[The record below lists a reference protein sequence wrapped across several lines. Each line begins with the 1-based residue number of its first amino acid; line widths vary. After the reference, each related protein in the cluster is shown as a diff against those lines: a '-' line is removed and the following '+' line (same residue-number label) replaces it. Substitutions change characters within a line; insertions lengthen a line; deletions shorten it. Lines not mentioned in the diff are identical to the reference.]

1 MTPSSNHPDSHLYG
15 MALRPSQV
23 PSSTARVAVIGAGNV
38 GATLAQRL
46 AEKNIAD
53 VVLLDVVE
61 GRPQGVALDLMEARG
76 VEHHDRQIVGTN
88 NFADTAHADVV
99 VITAGLPRRP
109 GMSRD
114 DLLLTNGKIVLD
126 VTRKV
131 MEHSPNAILLV
142 VTNPLDVMTYVA
154 WKASGLPTHKV
165 MGMAGVL
172 DSSRFQTF
180 IAMELG
186 VSINDINAMVL
197 GSHGDLM
204 VPLPRYSTVNGI
216 PIDRFLDEAAIARI
230 VTRTRNGGAEV
241 VELLKT
247 GGAYY
252 APASAVAVMVESIIF
267 NQPRILPVAA
277 YLQGQYNLKDIFTGV
292 PCRLGFQG
300 IESVLELE
308 LTSQEQ
314 AELQTSADAVRQN
327 LDRLVVLLAELG
339 LSL

>member
-1 MTPSSNHPDSHLYG
+1 MV
-15 MALRPSQV
+15 LRPSEIV
-23 PSSTARVAVIGAGNV
+23 CDTAQVAVVGAGNV

-76 VEHHDRQIVGTN
+76 VERHDRIIQGTN
-88 NFADTAHADVV
+88 DYADLVGSDVV
-99 VITAGLPRRP
+99 VITAGLPRKP

-114 DLLLTNGKIVLD
+114 DLLLTNGKIILD
-126 VTRKV
+126 VTQKV
-131 MEHSPNAILLV
+131 MAHAPNAILIV

-154 WKASGLPTHKV
+154 WRVSGLPTYQV

-172 DSSRFQTF
+172 DSARFQTF

-186 VSINDINAMVL
+186 VSISDINATVL

-216 PIDRFLDEAAIARI
+216 PIDRFLSPEAIDRI
-230 VTRTRNGGAEV
+230 VTRTRNGGAEI
-241 VELLKT
+241 VELLRT

-252 APASAVAVMVESIIF
+252 APASAVCVMVESIIY
-267 NQPRILPVAA
+267 NQPRILPIAA
-277 YLQGQYNLKDIFTGV
+277 HLSGKYQLDDIFIGV
-292 PCRLGFQG
+292 PCRLGCKG
-300 IESVLELE
+300 VESILELDLTEQE
-308 LTSQEQ
+308 L
-314 AELQTSADAVRQN
+314 ADLHTSANSVRQN
-327 LDRLVVLLAELG
+327 TDRLRVLLGEMG
-339 LSL
+339 LSF

>member
-1 MTPSSNHPDSHLYG
+1 M
-15 MALRPSQV
+15 
-23 PSSTARVAVIGAGNV
+23 
-38 GATLAQRL
+38 
-46 AEKNIAD
+46 
-53 VVLLDVVE
+53 
-61 GRPQGVALDLMEARG
+61 
-76 VEHHDRQIVGTN
+76 GTN
-88 NFADTAHADVV
+88 DFADTAHSDVV

-131 MEHSPNAILLV
+131 IEHSPNAILLV
-142 VTNPLDVMTYVA
+142 VTNPLDVMTYIA

-230 VTRTRNGGAEV
+230 VARTRNGGAEM

-277 YLQGQYNLKDIFTGV
+277 YLQGQYKLKDIFIGV

-314 AELQTSADAVRQN
+314 TELQTSADAVRQN
-327 LDRLVVLLAELG
+327 LERLMLLLNE
-339 LSL
+339 

>member
-1 MTPSSNHPDSHLYG
+1 MV
-15 MALRPSQV
+15 LRPSKIV
-23 PSSTARVAVIGAGNV
+23 CDTAQVAVVGAGNV

-76 VEHHDRQIVGTN
+76 VERHDRIIRGTN
-88 NFADTAHADVV
+88 DYADLVGSNVV
-99 VITAGLPRRP
+99 VITAGLPRKP

-114 DLLLTNGKIVLD
+114 DLLLTNGKIILD
-126 VTRKV
+126 VTQKV
-131 MEHSPNAILLV
+131 MTYAPNAILIV

-154 WKASGLPTHKV
+154 WKVSGLPTYQV

-172 DSSRFQTF
+172 DSARFQTF

-186 VSINDINAMVL
+186 VSITDINATVL

-216 PIDRFLDEAAIARI
+216 PIDRFLSPEAIDRI
-230 VTRTRNGGAEV
+230 VTRTRNGGAEI
-241 VELLKT
+241 VELLRT

-252 APASAVAVMVESIIF
+252 APASAVCVMVESILY
-267 NQPRILPVAA
+267 NQPRILPIAA
-277 YLQGQYNLKDIFTGV
+277 YLQGQYQLDDIFIGV
-292 PCRLGFQG
+292 PCRLGCKG
-300 IESVLELE
+300 VESILELDLTEQE
-308 LTSQEQ
+308 L
-314 AELQTSADAVRQN
+314 ADLHTSANSVRQN
-327 LDRLVVLLAELG
+327 TDRLRVLLGEMG
-339 LSL
+339 LSF

>member
-1 MTPSSNHPDSHLYG
+1 MV
-15 MALRPSQV
+15 LRPSEIACA
-23 PSSTARVAVIGAGNV
+23 TAKVAVVGAGNV

-53 VVLLDVVE
+53 VVLVDVVE

-76 VEHHDRQIVGTN
+76 VERHDRIIVGSN
-88 NFADTAHADVV
+88 DFAATAGANVV

-126 VTRKV
+126 VTQKV
-131 MEHSPNAILLV
+131 MPHCPGAILIV
-142 VTNPLDVMTYVA
+142 VTNPLDVMTYVG
-154 WKASGLPTHKV
+154 WQASGLPVNQV

-172 DSSRFQTF
+172 DSARFQTF
-180 IAMELG
+180 LAMELG
-186 VSINDINAMVL
+186 VSIHDINATVL

-216 PIDRFLDEAAIARI
+216 PIDRFLDADAIARI
-230 VTRTRNGGAEV
+230 VDRTRNGGAEV

-252 APASAVAVMVESIIF
+252 APASAVCVMVEAILY

-277 YLQGQYNLKDIFTGV
+277 YLKGQYQLQDLFMGV
-292 PCRLGFQG
+292 PCRLGCQG
-300 IESVLELE
+300 VESILELDLTDSE
-308 LTSQEQ
+308 L
-314 AELQTSADAVRQN
+314 ADLHTSANAVRQN
-327 LDRLVVLLAELG
+327 LDKLRQLLADANVKWED
-339 LSL
+339 

>member
-1 MTPSSNHPDSHLYG
+1 MV
-15 MALRPSQV
+15 LRPAEISC
-23 PSSTARVAVIGAGNV
+23 STAQVAVIGSGNV

-76 VEHHDRQIVGTN
+76 VERHDRTIVGTN
-88 NFADTAHADVV
+88 DFADTAGSAVI

-126 VTRKV
+126 VTQKALA
-131 MEHSPNAILLV
+131 HSPNATLIV
-142 VTNPLDVMTYVA
+142 VTNPLDVMTYLA
-154 WKASGLPTHKV
+154 WESSGLPPHQV

-172 DSSRFQTF
+172 DSARFQTF

-186 VSINDINAMVL
+186 VSINDINATVM
-197 GSHGDLM
+197 GGHGDLM

-216 PIDRFLDEAAIARI
+216 PIDRFLDAEAIARI
-230 VTRTRNGGAEV
+230 VERTRNGGAEIV
-241 VELLKT
+241 SLLKT
-247 GGAYY
+247 GSAYY
-252 APASAVAVMVESIIF
+252 APASAICVMVESIIY

-277 YLQGQYNLKDIFTGV
+277 HLQGQYGLNNLFVGV
-292 PCRLGFQG
+292 PCRLGCQG
-300 IESVLELE
+300 IESVLELD
-308 LTSQEQ
+308 LTEQE
-314 AELQTSADAVRQN
+314 
-327 LDRLVVLLAELG
+327 LAELHASAESVRSN
-339 LSL
+339 LVQLRSLMGEPALTV

>member
-1 MTPSSNHPDSHLYG
+1 MT
-15 MALRPSQV
+15 LRPSEIV
-23 PSSTARVAVIGAGNV
+23 CDTAQVAVVGAGNV

-76 VEHHDRQIVGTN
+76 VERHDRWIKGTN
-88 NFADTAHADVV
+88 DYADLVGSDVV
-99 VITAGLPRRP
+99 VITAGLPRKP

-114 DLLLTNGKIVLD
+114 DLLLTNGKIILD
-126 VTRKV
+126 VTQKV
-131 MEHSPNAILLV
+131 MTYAPHAILIV

-154 WKASGLPTHKV
+154 WKVSGLPTYQV

-172 DSSRFQTF
+172 DSARFQTF

-186 VSINDINAMVL
+186 VSISDINATVL

-216 PIDRFLDEAAIARI
+216 PIDRFLTQEAIDRI
-230 VTRTRNGGAEV
+230 VTRTRNGGAEI
-241 VELLKT
+241 VELLRT

-252 APASAVAVMVESIIF
+252 APASAVCVMVESIIY
-267 NQPRILPVAA
+267 NQPRILPIAA
-277 YLQGQYNLKDIFTGV
+277 HLSGKYQLDDIFIGV
-292 PCRLGFQG
+292 PCRLGCKG
-300 IESVLELE
+300 VESILELDLTEQE
-308 LTSQEQ
+308 L
-314 AELQTSADAVRQN
+314 ADLHTSAKSVREN
-327 LDRLVVLLAELG
+327 TDRLRVLLGEMG
-339 LSL
+339 LSF

>member
-1 MTPSSNHPDSHLYG
+1 MV
-15 MALRPSQV
+15 LRPAEIACV
-23 PSSTARVAVIGAGNV
+23 TAKVAVVGAGNV

-46 AEKNIAD
+46 IEKNIAD

-76 VEHHDRQIVGTN
+76 VERHDRIIVGTN
-88 NFADTAHADVV
+88 DFADTAGADVV
-99 VITAGLPRRP
+99 VVTAGLPRRP

-126 VTRKV
+126 VTHKV
-131 MEHSPNAILLV
+131 IAHCPGAILIV
-142 VTNPLDVMTYVA
+142 VTNPLDVMTYIG
-154 WKASGLPTHKV
+154 WKASGLPAAQV

-172 DSSRFQTF
+172 DSARFQTF
-180 IAMELG
+180 LAMELG
-186 VSINDINAMVL
+186 VSIHDINATVL

-216 PIDRFLDEAAIARI
+216 PISKFLDEATIARI
-230 VTRTRNGGAEV
+230 VDRTRNGGAEV

-252 APASAVAVMVESIIF
+252 APASAVCVMVESIIY

-277 YLQGQYNLKDIFTGV
+277 YLQGQYKLDDIFIGV
-292 PCRLGFQG
+292 PCRLGCRG
-300 IESVLELE
+300 VEHVLELDLTEPE
-308 LTSQEQ
+308 LK
-314 AELQTSADAVRQN
+314 ELHASANSVRQN
-327 LDRLVVLLAELG
+327 LEQLKHLLADAGMNL
-339 LSL
+339 

>member
-1 MTPSSNHPDSHLYG
+1 MV
-15 MALRPSQV
+15 LRPAEISCA
-23 PSSTARVAVIGAGNV
+23 TARVAIIGGGNV

-76 VEHHDRQIVGTN
+76 VERHDRTIVGTN
-88 NFADTAHADVV
+88 DFADTAGSSVV

-126 VTRKV
+126 VTHKAIAQ
-131 MEHSPNAILLV
+131 SPNATLIV

-154 WKASGLPTHKV
+154 WKASGLPAHQV

-172 DSSRFQTF
+172 DSARFQTF

-186 VSINDINAMVL
+186 VSINDINATVL

-216 PIDRFLDEAAIARI
+216 PIDRFLDEATIARI
-230 VTRTRNGGAEV
+230 VERTRNGGAEV
-241 VELLKT
+241 VELLRT

-252 APASAVAVMVESIIF
+252 APASAIGVMVEAIIY

-277 YLQGQYNLKDIFTGV
+277 HLQGQYKLDDIFIGV
-292 PCRLGFQG
+292 PCRLGCQG
-300 IESVLELE
+300 VESILELDLTESE
-308 LTSQEQ
+308 L
-314 AELQTSADAVRQN
+314 AELHTSADSVRQN
-327 LDRLVVLLAELG
+327 LDQLRSLLADLG
-339 LSL
+339 LSF

>member
-1 MTPSSNHPDSHLYG
+1 MV
-15 MALRPSQV
+15 LRPAQIAC
-23 PSSTARVAVIGAGNV
+23 STAQVAVVGAGNV

-46 AEKNIAD
+46 LEKNIAD

-76 VEHHDRQIVGTN
+76 VERHDRSIVGTN
-88 NFADTAHADVV
+88 DFDDTAGSNVV

-126 VTRKV
+126 VTKKV
-131 MEHSPNAILLV
+131 MARSPQATLIV
-142 VTNPLDVMTYVA
+142 VTNPLDVMTYIG
-154 WKASGLPTHKV
+154 WKASGLPPRQV

-172 DSSRFQTF
+172 DSARFQTF

-186 VSINDINAMVL
+186 VSIHDINATVL

-216 PIDRFLDEAAIARI
+216 PISKFLDEAAIDRI
-230 VTRTRNGGAEV
+230 VNRTRNGGAEV

-252 APASAVAVMVESIIF
+252 APASAICVMVESIIY

-277 YLQGQYNLKDIFTGV
+277 YLQGEYKLQDIFIGV
-292 PCRLGFQG
+292 PCRLGCQG
-300 IESVLELE
+300 IESILELDLTHQE
-308 LTSQEQ
+308 LS
-314 AELQTSADAVRQN
+314 ELHTSADSVRNN
-327 LDRLVVLLAELG
+327 LERLRSLLADLG
-339 LSL
+339 LNFEAS

>member
-1 MTPSSNHPDSHLYG
+1 MV
-15 MALRPSQV
+15 LRPAEISCATSQV
-23 PSSTARVAVIGAGNV
+23 AIVGAGNV

-76 VEHHDRQIVGTN
+76 VERHDRTIVGTN
-88 NFADTAHADVV
+88 DFAETAHSNVV

-114 DLLLTNGKIVLD
+114 DLLLTNGKIVLE
-126 VTRKV
+126 VTQKV
-131 MEHSPNAILLV
+131 MAYSPDAVLIV
-142 VTNPLDVMTYVA
+142 VTNPLDVMTYVG
-154 WKASGLPTHKV
+154 WKASGLPPNRV

-172 DSSRFQTF
+172 DSARFQTF

-186 VSINDINAMVL
+186 VSINDINATVL

-216 PIDRFLDEAAIARI
+216 PINRFLDDAAIARL
-230 VTRTRNGGAEV
+230 VNRTRNGGAEV

-252 APASAVAVMVESIIF
+252 APASAVCVMVEAILY

-277 YLQGQYNLKDIFTGV
+277 YLQGHYKLDDIFIGV
-292 PCRLGFQG
+292 PCRLGCQG
-300 IESVLELE
+300 IESILELDLTDQE
-308 LTSQEQ
+308 L
-314 AELQTSADAVRQN
+314 ADLHTSANSVRQN
-327 LDRLVVLLAELG
+327 LEHLKTLLGESG
-339 LSL
+339 FSF

>member
-1 MTPSSNHPDSHLYG
+1 MT
-15 MALRPSQV
+15 LRPAQITC
-23 PSSTARVAVIGAGNV
+23 STAQVAVIGAGNV

-53 VVLLDVVE
+53 VILLDVVE

-76 VEHHDRQIVGTN
+76 VERHDRYIIGTN
-88 NFADTAHADVV
+88 DFADTAGSHVV

-126 VTRKV
+126 VTQKV
-131 MEHSPNAILLV
+131 MTHSPNAALIV

-154 WKASGLPTHKV
+154 WKVSGLPPHQV

-172 DSSRFQTF
+172 DSARFQTF

-186 VSINDINAMVL
+186 VSINDINATVL

-216 PIDRFLDEAAIARI
+216 PIDRFLDPNTIQRL
-230 VTRTRNGGAEV
+230 VNRTRNGGAEV
-241 VELLKT
+241 VELLQT

-252 APASAVAVMVESIIF
+252 APASAVCIMVESIIY

-277 YLQGQYNLKDIFTGV
+277 HLQGQYQIDDIFIGV
-292 PCRLGFQG
+292 PCRLGCQG
-300 IESVLELE
+300 VESILELDLTEQE
-308 LTSQEQ
+308 LADLHTS
-314 AELQTSADAVRQN
+314 SDSVREN
-327 LDRLVVLLAELG
+327 ITRLRVLLAEVD
-339 LSL
+339 LSF

>member
-1 MTPSSNHPDSHLYG
+1 MIPSSDYPNSQLYG

-53 VVLLDVVE
+53 VILLDVVA

-88 NFADTAHADVV
+88 DFKDTADADVV

-126 VTRKV
+126 VTRQV
-131 MEHSPNAILLV
+131 MAHSPDAVLLV
-142 VTNPLDVMTYVA
+142 VTNPLDVMTYIA
-154 WKASGLPTHKV
+154 WKASGLPIHKV

-186 VSINDINAMVL
+186 VSIHDINAMVL

-216 PIDRFLDEAAIARI
+216 PIDRFLDAAAIARL

-252 APASAVAVMVESIIF
+252 APASAVAIMVESIIF

-277 YLQGQYNLKDIFTGV
+277 YLQGQYGLEDIFIGV
-292 PCRLGFQG
+292 PCRLGSHG
-300 IESVLELE
+300 IESILELE
-308 LTSQEQ
+308 LTPQEQ
-314 AELQTSADAVRQN
+314 SELQTSADTVRKN
-327 LDRLVVLLAELG
+327 LDRLGVLLDELG
-339 LSL
+339 LK

>member
-1 MTPSSNHPDSHLYG
+1 MTPSSDHPDSHLYG

-23 PSSTARVAVIGAGNV
+23 PSSAARVAVIGAGNV

-126 VTRKV
+126 VTGKV

-142 VTNPLDVMTYVA
+142 VTNPLDVMTYLA
-154 WKASGLPTHKV
+154 WKASGLPPHKV

-186 VSINDINAMVL
+186 VSIKDINAMVL

-216 PIDRFLDEAAIARI
+216 PIDRFLDEAAIAQI
-230 VTRTRNGGAEV
+230 VARTRNGGAEV

-277 YLQGQYNLKDIFTGV
+277 YLQGQYGLEDIFTGV

-300 IESVLELE
+300 IESILELE
-308 LTSQEQ
+308 LTLQEQ
-314 AELQTSADAVRQN
+314 AELKTSANAVRQN
-327 LDRLVVLLAELG
+327 LDRLLRLLNE
-339 LSL
+339 